1 MQQQQFA
8 DEDMMIFQ
16 LVFVFVF
23 FICIFYLYFFILF
36 FVFVF
41 GFGFGLGAEVNNS
54 CNSSLQ
60 MMITPSLEK
69 PPKII
74 QSEHSASGGVLYL
87 KSEIDNCF
95 CARCS
100 QIYRLINN
108 PIKAE
113 RLNSTQDH

>member
-1 MQQQQFA
+1 
-8 DEDMMIFQ
+8 
-16 LVFVFVF
+16 
-23 FICIFYLYFFILF
+23 
-36 FVFVF
+36 
-41 GFGFGLGAEVNNS
+41 
-54 CNSSLQ
+54 
-60 MMITPSLEK
+60 MITSSLEK
-69 PPKII
+69 PPKIL

-113 RLNSTQDH
+113 RLNSTQDDRLLCQKKTEKYTLTISLKKISFTLKVCQILIGVLKISSLLLKILSDAFEFLAS